1 MNKVF
6 KKFGSRIFYLYIKII
21 QSIFD
26 PSSVTIHAEFKK
38 KIVPRREQNRR
49 NLNTP
54 RFTAFHS
61 AYYTP
66 FWPIHLKS
74 KEGGGYLFRPINIF
88 RQDPP
93 SSPPCPVSRVWTAS
107 IPRRLVRAKAPE
119 AALISRRLCPGLFH
133 PRHEIYNAV
142 RRAFAFTPPRPEG
155 KTEKGEGAPRSAG
168 PLK

>member
-1 MNKVF
+1 MYKVF
-6 KKFGSRIFYLYIKII
+6 KKFSSRIFYLYIKII

-26 PSSVTIHAEFKK
+26 PSSVTIHEFKK
-38 KIVPRREQNRR
+38 KNRPSKR
-49 NLNTP
+49 TKPSNLNTP
-54 RFTAFHS
+54 RFTAFH
-61 AYYTP
+61 YYTP

>member
-6 KKFGSRIFYLYIKII
+6 KKFSSRIFYLYIKII

-26 PSSVTIHAEFKK
+26 PSSVTIHEFKK
-38 KIVPRREQNRR
+38 KNRPSKR
-49 NLNTP
+49 TKPSNLNTP
-54 RFTAFHS
+54 RFTAFH
-61 AYYTP
+61 YYIP

>member
-6 KKFGSRIFYLYIKII
+6 KKFSSRIFYLYIKII

-142 RRAFAFTPPRPEG
+142 RRAFAFTPPRPEVKQRRG
-155 KTEKGEGAPRSAG
+155 RGHRGAQAP
-168 PLK
+168 

>member
-26 PSSVTIHAEFKK
+26 PSSVTIHEFKK
-38 KIVPRREQNRR
+38 KNRPSKR
-49 NLNTP
+49 TKPSNLNTP
-54 RFTAFHS
+54 RFTVFH
-61 AYYTP
+61 YYTP

-119 AALISRRLCPGLFH
+119 AALISRRLCSTLGTRFTTPYVELSPLLHPG
-133 PRHEIYNAV
+133 PRV
-142 RRAFAFTPPRPEG
+142 KQRRGRG
-155 KTEKGEGAPRSAG
+155 HRGAQAP
-168 PLK
+168 